1 MSAKSLSTVLIV
13 FEKLGLCGVIIMSV
27 SILDGKSTDDVTV
40 MTEACGLCFDKGF

>member
-1 MSAKSLSTVLIV
+1 MSVESLLSALIV
-13 FEKLGLCGVIIMSV
+13 FEKLGLCGVMIMSV